1 MNSGTAQGRKR
12 ESRKSAWTIPPG
24 AAWAAAA
31 GTILGLIL
39 LPPTVAGQTADRS
52 GRAIVDGVCAEC
64 HATGKDNAPKIGD
77 KAAWVPRLRRGVD
90 AAVLSAIKGHGNMP
104 SRGGMSQLTD
114 PEMRRA
120 VIYMFNPFDIAAGA
134 PAAARAEPQTANHKT
149 VGGMELYLGVVAA
162 DAIRRQLAAD
172 PQQLAKA
179 AVPKGSDYYHVSV
192 SLLDGK
198 TRAEITDAHVEATVR
213 DPVMGGQSHKLD
225 LTVVN
230 GAISY
235 GHYFRVAGTTPYR
248 ISLQIR
254 RPETGQVI
262 DTDFEVK
269 R

>member
-1 MNSGTAQGRKR
+1 MVA
-12 ESRKSAWTIPPG
+12 SRIPPG
-24 AAWAAAA
+24 VAARAAVA
-31 GTILGLIL
+31 GSVLGLTL
-39 LPPTVAGQTADRS
+39 LVPLVMAQTPDRS
-52 GRAIVDGVCAEC
+52 GRAIVDSVCAEC

-77 KAAWVPRLRRGVD
+77 KAAWVPRLRQGVD
-90 AAVLSAIKGHGNMP
+90 GAVLSAIKGHGNMP

-120 VIYMFNPFDIAAGA
+120 VIYMFNPVDIATGA
-134 PAAARAEPQTANHKT
+134 PARTPAEPQTANHKT
-149 VGGMELYLGVVAA
+149 VAGLELYLGVVAA
-162 DAIRRQLAAD
+162 DAVRRQMAGD

-198 TRAEITDAHVEATVR
+198 TRAEVTNAEVEATVK
-213 DPVMGGQSHKLD
+213 DPVMGGQTHKLD

-248 ISLQIR
+248 VSLHIR
-254 RPETGQVI
+254 RPDTGQVI